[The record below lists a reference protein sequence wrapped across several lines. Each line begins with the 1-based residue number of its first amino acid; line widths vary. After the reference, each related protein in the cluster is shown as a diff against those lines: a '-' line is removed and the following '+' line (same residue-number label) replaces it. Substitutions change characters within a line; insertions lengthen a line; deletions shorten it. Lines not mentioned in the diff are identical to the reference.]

1 MIRPLVPGD
10 AEELAAL
17 YTANRA
23 FLEPFEPE
31 RPDAFFT
38 AAGQQERLAAL
49 GEQERWRFAVLDG
62 DEIAGTISL
71 SNVVRAAFQSA
82 STGYWID
89 RRRNGRGLA
98 TTAVADV
105 VRFAFSAAELHR
117 IEAGTLVD
125 NTASQRVLEKNGFE
139 RIGVVRRYLHIAGAW
154 RDHVLFQRIAEAP
167 RADSAGRRRRPR

>member
-17 YTANRA
+17 YTANRS
-23 FLEPFEPE
+23 FLAPFDPE
-31 RPDAFFT
+31 HPDAFFT
-38 AAGQQERLAAL
+38 VAGQEERLAAL
-49 GEQERWRFAVLDG
+49 EEPERWRFAVLDG

-71 SNVVRAAFQSA
+71 NNVVRGAFRSA

-105 VRFAFSAAELHR
+105 VRFAFSTAGLHR
-117 IEAGTLVD
+117 VEAGTLLD
-125 NTASQRVLEKNGFE
+125 NIASQRVLEKNGFE
-139 RIGVVRRYLHIAGAW
+139 RIGIARRYLHIAGAW
-154 RDHVLFQRIAEAP
+154 RDHVLFQRV
-167 RADSAGRRRRPR
+167 ADS